1 MIRKAGLRVVWVVW
15 VVRTGGL
22 LALGAMGGCAA
33 GPDYTR
39 PVMDAPA
46 AYKEASDWRTA
57 EPRDDER
64 RGEWWTVYGD
74 PVLDDLEWRAA
85 KGSQTLIAAE
95 ASYRSASAIARQAEA
110 SLWPTVG
117 IDAGVTRSQQAVG
130 ISRSASGS
138 QNVVT
143 AKGPTTLRS
152 AQLTASWELDLW
164 GGLRR
169 ASEAGRA
176 SAAAS
181 LADYEAAKL
190 SITAELATDY
200 FDLRVA
206 DATRALLDATVA
218 GYQRSLTI
226 TQNQYAAGV
235 AGRVDVAEAETQ
247 LKSTQAQ
254 AIDVGVQRAQLEH
267 AIATLIGVPP
277 AQFSLAPDPAWQP
290 RLPAAPALVAS
301 ALLERRPD
309 IAAAERRVAAANA
322 QIGVASAAWY
332 PTLSLSA
339 AGGYESLA
347 ASHWFSLPNRF
358 WSVGPALAATL
369 FDAGRRHAVSDQ
381 ARAGYDQAVATYRQ
395 TALQAFQDVEDSLV
409 ALRLLQEEITL
420 QQQAVTSARESSAL
434 TLNQYKAGTVNF
446 LNVVTVQATALANER
461 TALSLV
467 GRQLAASVGLIR
479 GLGGGW
485 QPAASGTAE

>member
-1 MIRKAGLRVVWVVW
+1 MICYARVRAMKVVQSGAL
-15 VVRTGGL
+15 V
-22 LALGAMGGCAA
+22 ALGALAGCAA
-33 GPDYTR
+33 GPDYAR
-39 PVMDAPA
+39 PAIEVPD

-74 PVLDDLEWRAA
+74 PELNALEARVT
-85 KGSQTLIAAE
+85 KGNQTLIAAE
-95 ASYRSASAIARQAEA
+95 ASYRSAAAIARQAEA

-117 IDAGVTRSQQAVG
+117 LEAGITRSQQATG
-130 ISRSASGS
+130 ISRSTTGS
-138 QNVVT
+138 QTVVT

-169 ASEAGRA
+169 AAEGGRA

-190 SITAELATDY
+190 SIAAELATDY

-206 DATRALLDATVA
+206 DATRALLDETVA
-218 GYQRSLTI
+218 GYQRSLAI

-247 LKSTQAQ
+247 LKATQAQ
-254 AIDVGVQRAQLEH
+254 AVDVGVQRAQLEH
-267 AIATLIGVPP
+267 AIAILVGVAP
-277 AQFSLAPDPAWQP
+277 AQFSIAPQPNWQP
-290 RLPAAPALVAS
+290 RLPAVPAVVAS
-301 ALLERRPD
+301 GLLERRPD
-309 IAAAERRVAAANA
+309 VAAAERRVAAANA

-381 ARAGYDQAVATYRQ
+381 ARAGYDEAVANYRQ

-409 ALRLLQEEITL
+409 ALRLLQEEVGL
-420 QQQAVTSARESSAL
+420 QQQAVAAARESAAL

-446 LNVVTVQATALANER
+446 LSVVTVQSTALANER
-461 TALSLV
+461 TALALV
-467 GRQLAASVGLIR
+467 GRQLTASVGLIR

-485 QPAASGTAE
+485 QPGPSGPAE